1 MSRTY
6 YKVLGV
12 TPEASDSEIKAAY
25 RDAVLKL
32 HPDKSAAGTP
42 ADSTH
47 YQELQTAWTVK
58 TANVLLLVQC
68 YSSIH
73 NAHVYVSA
81 Y

>member
-32 HPDKSAAGTP
+32 HPDKSVAAGVPT
-42 ADSTH
+42 DSRL

-58 TANVLLLVQC
+58 TAGALLLV
-68 YSSIH
+68 H
-73 NAHVYVSA
+73 
-81 Y
+81 